1 MSLYDVLG
9 VSRSAS
15 QEEIRENY
23 KKLVV
28 ELHPD
33 KPNGDAEKFKQVQSA
48 YEVLRNPEKRQMY
61 DITGVTDEQGG
72 GEAQSGFHGMPFGM
86 GGMGGFPFGMPG
98 GGGFTVDMSDFFGGM
113 FGAGGPR
120 KKQTMKRPKGPNKV
134 HDIALSLKDFYFG
147 KKMRFDLERQVFCTD
162 CSGDGCLNWKTCN
175 ECKGN
180 GVKEVAIQIGPGMVA
195 MNRGPCS
202 GCSGEGRLKGTSCKA
217 CEGKGLL
224 NKKNVLEAEIKAGAP
239 IGDVLVFGG
248 MCSDMPEFEHPG
260 DVLIRLQA
268 ADEELDI
275 QRDGSHLEYKTTIS
289 LKESLLGCERVIQCH
304 PNYPDGFHIQI
315 PVGTQNQEIV
325 LIREEGMP
333 IVGSGTRGVSAPP
346 TRGDLRVVVTVVANP
361 EEKKILENNKAILQ
375 SFFAT

>member
-1 MSLYDVLG
+1 MSLYEILG

-61 DITGVTDEQGG
+61 DITGMTEEQAQEGPPPGFGG
-72 GEAQSGFHGMPFGM
+72 GMPFGM
-86 GGMGGFPFGMPG
+86 GGFPFSG

-120 KKQTMKRPKGPNKV
+120 RKQTVKRPKGPNKV

-147 KKMRFDLERQVFCTD
+147 KKMRFDLERQVFCSD

-202 GCSGEGRLKGTSCKA
+202 GCSSEGRLKGTSCKT

-260 DVLIRLQA
+260 DVLIRLQT

-275 QRDGSHLEYKTTIS
+275 QRDGTHLEYKTTIS
-289 LKESLLGCERVIQCH
+289 FKECLLGCERTIRGH
-304 PNYPDGFHIQI
+304 PNYPDGFQIQI
-315 PVGTQNQEIV
+315 PIGTQNQEIV

-333 IVGSGTRGVSAPP
+333 IVGTGAK
-346 TRGDLRVVVTVVANP
+346 GDLRVVVTVVAGP

-375 SFFAT
+375 SLFATA